1 MLSVSKLLQ
10 WENVSSAPIDDN
22 EIDYGEGSLE
32 ALFDHAITL
41 SQTSN
46 DLTMEMRKLFVSTSP
61 TSGFSAKRALQPMTL
76 GDSSLHMK
84 NHLNHISTITSFID
98 KRKEGLLKSRTR
110 SVGLFGD
117 STKIFKEFSDLQN
130 MPLVPCYF
138 LKYIILKFTYR
149 HNTY

>member
-1 MLSVSKLLQ
+1 MSKLLQ

-22 EIDYGEGSLE
+22 EIGYGEGSLE

-61 TSGFSAKRALQPMTL
+61 TSGFSANRALQPMTL
-76 GDSSLHMK
+76 VDSSLRMK
-84 NHLNHISTITSFID
+84 NHLNHISTITNFID
-98 KRKEGLLKSRTR
+98 KRKQGLLKSRTR
-110 SVGLFGD
+110 RVGLFGD

-138 LKYIILKFTYR
+138 FKIHYS
-149 HNTY
+149 